1 MESQTGK
8 STDTPQATTP
18 AKGKK
23 KRVSKKAESKALVPQ
38 VVDAKELNE
47 QRQEQMALVDEVTKK
62 APQLFTEAQR
72 RLVLNETPR
81 YLIKKR
87 KGKGGLYFDYV
98 DVNYVVEQ
106 LNYVFGFRWS
116 FRHVSPAPTELVSY
130 IETSVKIKQF
140 IVIGEL
146 VVPDPKRKGEFIT
159 KTQTGRAD
167 IKMLQQKDGG
177 PVDVGNDLKAAWSDC
192 LKKCA
197 SWFGIAL
204 DVYSGAVTRRQD
216 SSNPEGTI
224 TEGQHRRLELLAN
237 EAGFGH
243 MGLRKLIAQ
252 DYDYPS
258 TKQIRRKHFEEIQAK
273 LQDMA
278 AKRGIEELNIPDD
291 LQKGWDIL
299 ETPPAKRIAAFK
311 AYSAKGDE
319 GIEELRKK
327 LNLEVDRRVA
337 KKPVEAQQAGS
348 VTELD

>member
-1 MESQTGK
+1 MASRTRKATGK
-8 STDTPQATTP
+8 KQAT
-18 AKGKK
+18 
-23 KRVSKKAESKALVPQ
+23 SKALVPQ
-38 VVDAKELNE
+38 IVSTKEITE
-47 QRQEQMALVDEVTKK
+47 QRHEHMALVDEAIKK
-62 APQLFTEAQR
+62 APQLFNEAQR

-81 YLIKKR
+81 YLIRKR
-87 KGKGGLYFDYV
+87 KGKGSLYFDYV

-116 FRHVSPAPTELVSY
+116 FRHVSPSPTELVAY
-130 IETSVKIKQF
+130 LETSVKLKQF

-224 TEGQHRRLELLAN
+224 TEGQRRRLELLAN
-237 EAGFGH
+237 EAGIGH
-243 MGLRKLIAQ
+243 AGLGRLVAE

-258 TKQIRRKHFEEIQAK
+258 TTQIRRKHMDEIQAK

-278 AKRGIEELNIPDD
+278 AKRSVEELNIPDD
-291 LQKGWDIL
+291 LHKGWDIL
-299 ETPPAKRIAAFK
+299 QTPPAKRIAAFK
-311 AYSAKGDE
+311 AYSAKGE
-319 GIEELRKK
+319 KGLVELRKK
-327 LNLEVDRRVA
+327 LTLEVDKRLV
-337 KKPVEAQQAGS
+337 KKPVEAQAAGAR
-348 VTELD
+348 TELD